1 MSVKQGQL
9 EATLLGL
16 PKASLDQRSGM
27 APPALMVSDG
37 DIADARATAGFSIQ
51 HHQPIE
57 DMRITYDPAP

>member
-1 MSVKQGQL
+1 MSVKQGQF
-9 EATLLGL
+9 EAALLGL
-16 PKASLDQRSGM
+16 PEASLDERARM
-27 APPALMVSDG
+27 ALPALVVSDG